1 VQDNVKD
8 PHEGSGVSISL
19 HNLEK
24 KYKGTQGLAQL
35 LFSNTKV
42 QNLTVSINFLCLLSC
57 RLVSTVT
64 SATLTKESRSKW
76 FRYFVLIKRV

>member
-1 VQDNVKD
+1 MQDNVKD

-42 QNLTVSINFLCLLSC
+42 QNLTVSISHVLFLVDWYPRWLARPWLKNQE
-57 RLVSTVT
+57 VSG
-64 SATLTKESRSKW
+64 LDI
-76 FRYFVLIKRV
+76 LC